1 MVLLIIADDFT
12 GALDTGVQ
20 FAAHGIRTRVVV
32 GADAA
37 LSHQDADVLVVDTE
51 TRHLPPEQAYAA
63 VAGLVERA
71 KYAGAAYL
79 YKKTDSSLRGNVG
92 AELAALLKTSGCRQL
107 AFLPAFPQM
116 DRVTKDGIQY
126 IDGVPVTE
134 SPFGGDPFE
143 PENQRALVDFVERV
157 RQAYPEKT
165 IWCYTGDTLED
176 LLNPNSSRHTEV
188 TRRLLAAIDVL
199 VDGPFV
205 QAHHDIT
212 LRFRGS
218 SNQRIIDLPATL
230 AAGEVVPWRDDP
242 QFTSHVM
249 VASATHEP
257 QE

>member
-1 MVLLIIADDFT
+1 MNYSEIKYFDIAN
-12 GALDTGVQ
+12 GEGV
-20 FAAHGIRTRVVV
+20 RT
-32 GADAA
+32 
-37 LSHQDADVLVVDTE
+37 
-51 TRHLPPEQAYAA
+51 
-63 VAGLVERA
+63 
-71 KYAGAAYL
+71 
-79 YKKTDSSLRGNVG
+79 SLFV
-92 AELAALLKTSGCRQL
+92 SGCRHGCPGCFNPDQWDFTAGSPFSREVQDKIVDSL
-107 AFLPAFPQM
+107 AAE
-116 DRVTKDGIQY
+116 Y
-126 IDGVPVTE
+126 IDGL
-134 SPFGGDPFE
+134 SLLGGEPME

-176 LLNPNSSRHTEV
+176 LLNPSSLRHTEV